1 MGIFSNDIRKVSGK
15 SSIVEDAT
23 LETLVQDDETNVSN
37 ISEDMEWEGNE
48 AIGTIHENY
57 NTIMTNIG
65 LAEANHYESYGNEMV
80 WTEGVLSNFVGMIK
94 KFLKKIWEKIK
105 GLFKRF
111 TLMIDKYNMED
122 KAFVKK
128 YRKELFNGKNLSD
141 FKFKGYKFT
150 INDGDITKALAK
162 CTGST
167 ERSKTRAG
175 QGRSQFDADN
185 YDDKHSDELEKFRGD
200 VLSQFT
206 GGKAGSYTQEEF
218 TKELRELLRNG
229 DSEKEELDQ
238 INVGTITGELMTSRD
253 TKKTLDTMFKT
264 SKKAI
269 DQEEKEIE
277 RKQKEFL
284 NKQPGEPGTG
294 SKDSGH
300 IDIDQ
305 LKRDIEAYKAK
316 YPNGTKTSPAIYRVL
331 QLNPDDDND
340 LKLFY
345 DKYLKITKHKE
356 FENLSS
362 RERYGVQVLMKTDSR
377 FINKPETITAIFN
390 PSNRELT
397 NDEYNTRAA
406 REFNYYLR
414 AVRDTKTCMI
424 AIQTSVMAAL
434 KERSRQNKAI
444 CVKIIHYNPK
454 SESYNED
461 YDYSTKTSGVN
472 FLSSIELK

>member
-1 MGIFSNDIRKVSGK
+1 
-15 SSIVEDAT
+15 
-23 LETLVQDDETNVSN
+23 
-37 ISEDMEWEGNE
+37 
-48 AIGTIHENY
+48 
-57 NTIMTNIG
+57 
-65 LAEANHYESYGNEMV
+65 
-80 WTEGVLSNFVGMIK
+80 MIK

-141 FKFKGYKFT
+141 FKFKGYKYT
-150 INDGDITKALAK
+150 IDDGKIGKALDL
-162 CTGST
+162 CTGDRMAQKYSY
-167 ERSKTRAG
+167 SAG
-175 QGRSQFDADN
+175 KGREDFADN
-185 YDDKHSDELEKFRGD
+185 KKDDSYSDDFEKERGNI
-200 VLSQFT
+200 LAEM

-229 DSEKEELDQ
+229 DSEKEELDK
-238 INVGTITGELMTSRD
+238 IEVGTITGELMTSRD

-406 REFNYYLR
+406 REFNYYH
-414 AVRDTKTCMI
+414 
-424 AIQTSVMAAL
+424 
-434 KERSRQNKAI
+434 I
-444 CVKIIHYNPK
+444 CY
-454 SESYNED
+454 
-461 YDYSTKTSGVN
+461 G
-472 FLSSIELK
+472 SS